1 MGIQATVTV
10 EVASVEVNDEYRV
23 ELKQLRKVTDYSPE
37 EAEQLALELLAAAE
51 NAREALMEDHRERA
65 ARQHRLV
72 VDGLDVL

>member
-1 MGIQATVTV
+1 MGIQATVTI

-23 ELKQLRKVTDYSPE
+23 ELKQLRKVTDYSPD
-37 EAEQLALELLAAAE
+37 EAVQLAEELLAAAGS
-51 NAREALMEDHRERA
+51 ATEALEDDRRERA

>member
-37 EAEQLALELLAAAE
+37 EAVLLAEELFAAAA
-51 NAREALMEDHRERA
+51 NAIEALKEDHQARA